1 MLEILANL
9 EKRARSFFT
18 NALNIALIV
27 CVVNTVFSVLAYR
40 QALVNKEEIHKIE
53 ERAELSH
60 VDIKKKIDHRYFNLS
75 RTLEE
80 IHEVKI
86 NTKNGELKR

>member
-9 EKRARSFFT
+9 EKRARNFFT
-18 NALNIALIV
+18 NALNIVLIV
-27 CVVNTVFSVLAYR
+27 CVVNAVFSVLAYR

-60 VDIKKKIDHRYFNLS
+60 VAIKKKIDHRYFNLTKS
-75 RTLEE
+75 AEE
-80 IHEVKI
+80 IHRVRI
-86 NTKNGELKR
+86 NTLNGELK

>member
-18 NALNIALIV
+18 NALNIVLIV

-40 QALVNKEEIHKIE
+40 QALVNKEEIRKIE

-60 VDIKKKIDHRYFNLS
+60 VAIKKKIDHRYFNLTKS
-75 RTLEE
+75 AEE
-80 IHEVKI
+80 IHRVRI
-86 NTKNGELKR
+86 NTLNGELK

>member
-18 NALNIALIV
+18 NALNIVLIV
-27 CVVNTVFSVLAYR
+27 CVVNTIFSVLAYR
-40 QALVNKEEIHKIE
+40 QALANKEEIRKIE

-60 VDIKKKIDHRYFNLS
+60 VDIKKKIDHRYFNLTKS
-75 RTLEE
+75 AEE
-80 IHEVKI
+80 IHRVRI
-86 NTKNGELKR
+86 NTLNGELK